1 MDLICDSAGD
11 KKGVLNTGKQELV
24 IEEINLSKRL
34 SCSHLFLALTADW
47 GYTKMEV
54 LRTFLC
60 ETCELCLHWTTWL
73 YGIVRWPQIAL
84 EKVHDM
90 VLYVTS
96 CFRGLQ
102 FLWHPGYLVSAGV
115 QNFNASVG
123 FGA

>member
-1 MDLICDSAGD
+1 MIVLET

-60 ETCELCLHWTTWL
+60 ETCELCTGLPG
-73 YGIVRWPQIAL
+73 Y
-84 EKVHDM
+84 M
-90 VLYVTS
+90 VLS
-96 CFRGLQ
+96 DGHR
-102 FLWHPGYLVSAGV
+102 
-115 QNFNASVG
+115 
-123 FGA
+123 